1 MHLLAANWGW
11 FLALAAI
18 FVITAVLLQV
28 RNMRTMV
35 TSVTMDSVV
44 KRMALL
50 DSPTSF
56 GQPAVTMDSVV
67 KRMAPIAICGVGAL
81 LSGIL
86 FLVGVVANLMGK

>member
-44 KRMALL
+44 KRMA
-50 DSPTSF
+50 
-56 GQPAVTMDSVV
+56 
-67 KRMAPIAICGVGAL
+67 PIAICGVGAL